1 MQPSNSQPL
10 AAAAPAQQAPAGT
23 ADPAPTTDSI
33 VLQPGSVDQLTGFDP
48 STAVLEL
55 RQALAESHLTL
66 GGDYD
71 KLGADVQV
79 SGSGRG
85 SGNDATLSFNPQ
97 GLASGPGS
105 ALAVLHGMGS
115 GVTLATLIS
124 DHALAIT

>member
-23 ADPAPTTDSI
+23 ADPPPTTDSI

-48 STAVLEL
+48 STAVLDL

-71 KLGADVQV
+71 KLGAYVQV
-79 SGSGRG
+79 SG
-85 SGNDATLSFNPQ
+85 SGNDATLSFNPL
-97 GLASGPGS
+97 GLRSTRRGS
-105 ALAVLHGMGS
+105 RRGRAARSPCCTGWGRGS
-115 GVTLATLIS
+115 RS
-124 DHALAIT
+124 PC